1 MAEFDESKNRDMI
14 LFVGSYLDVQR
25 KAMQKLDK
33 MFGRPLQALVIVDGA
48 DSKSL
53 KIPKVLSTDTKVIV
67 VVADF
72 SSTMALQKAVMPY
85 KERLLAVTCRAEK
98 NIPLLKK
105 IIPHI
110 PYVNSPTELS
120 LDWTTDKIRMRQM
133 LRNYD
138 KSISPKF
145 AVVHDATQETLDRIE
160 RTVGFPLIIK
170 PSGLAA
176 SLLVTICYH
185 REELEANLKNTVRK
199 INRIYKE
206 RKGRGEPQILVEE
219 FMEGVMYSIDAYVNQ
234 RGFIYY
240 TPLVHVR
247 TGRTVGYED
256 FFGYMRITPVNLKPH
271 KIDDAKKAAEKAI
284 EALNMRSTTCHVEL
298 MKTEDGWKIIE
309 LGPRVGGFR
318 HEMYELSYG
327 IDHTLN
333 DILIRIPKK
342 PIIAKKAK
350 GYTAVMQFYAKRKG
364 KLVSINGV
372 NKVRKLES
380 FKRID
385 VIKKI
390 GDMCDFA
397 RNGDSPVFTI
407 VLFNQNRP
415 KLLADI
421 RRLEQSTRIN
431 VAVPTRKTTKIVT
444 PPLLQ

>member
-1 MAEFDESKNRDMI
+1 MSEFDEAKNRDMV
-14 LFVGSYLDVQR
+14 LFTGSYLDVQKIAIKR
-25 KAMQKLDK
+25 LEKILEKQIIPCVILDAADTHSKEGVTTDNNAVVIYADFTSTQKLQ
-33 MFGRPLQALVIVDGA
+33 QALA
-48 DSKSL
+48 
-53 KIPKVLSTDTKVIV
+53 
-67 VVADF
+67 
-72 SSTMALQKAVMPY
+72 PY
-85 KERLLAVTCRAEK
+85 KERFLAVTCRAEK
-98 NIPLLKK
+98 NIPLFKK
-105 IIPHI
+105 VIPHV
-110 PYVNSPTELS
+110 PYINTPSELS
-120 LDWTTDKIRMRQM
+120 LDWTTDKVKMRQL

-145 AVVHDATQETLDRIE
+145 TVVHDANKETLDRIE
-160 RTVGFPLIIK
+160 KTVGFPLMIK

-234 RGFIYY
+234 RGVIYY
-240 TPLVHVR
+240 TPLVHVK
-247 TGRTVGYED
+247 TGRAVGFED
-256 FFGYMRITPVNLKPH
+256 FFGYMRITPVTLKAH
-271 KIDDAKKAAEKAI
+271 KVDDAKHAAEKAI
-284 EALNMRSTTCHVEL
+284 EAVGMRSTTCHVEL
-298 MKTEDGWKIIE
+298 MKTEDGWKVIE

-327 IDHTLN
+327 IDHSLN

-350 GYTAVMQFYAKRKG
+350 GYTAVMQFYARKKG
-364 KLVSINGV
+364 KLTSIDGIM
-372 NKVRKLES
+372 KVRKLES

-385 VIKKI
+385 VVKKA

-407 VLFNQNRP
+407 VLFNQNRSR
-415 KLLADI
+415 LLADV
-421 RRLEQSTRIN
+421 RRLEQAIKIN
-431 VAVPTRKTTKIVT
+431 VTPASRKVVKTI
-444 PPLLQ
+444 

>member
-1 MAEFDESKNRDMI
+1 MSEFDEAKNRDMV
-14 LFVGSYLDVQR
+14 LFTGSYLSVQR
-25 KAMQKLDK
+25 DAMKKLEKLLGKQITACVILDVSDTTAKKHVAVDPKAT
-33 MFGRPLQALVIVDGA
+33 VIY
-48 DSKSL
+48 
-53 KIPKVLSTDTKVIV
+53 
-67 VVADF
+67 ADF
-72 SSTMALQKAVMPY
+72 SSTQKLQQALAPY
-85 KERLLAVTCRAEK
+85 KERFLAVTCRAEK
-98 NIPLLKK
+98 NIPLFKK
-105 IIPHI
+105 VIPHV
-110 PYVNSPTELS
+110 PYINTPSELS
-120 LDWTTDKIRMRQM
+120 LDWTTDKVKMRQL

-145 AVVHDATQETLDRIE
+145 AVVHDASKETLDRIE
-160 RTVGFPLIIK
+160 RTVGFPLMIK

-176 SLLVTICYH
+176 SLLVTLCYH
-185 REELEANLKNTVRK
+185 REELEANLKNTVTK

-234 RGFIYY
+234 RGVIYY
-240 TPLVHVR
+240 TPMVHVR
-247 TGRTVGYED
+247 TGRAVGYED

-271 KIDDAKKAAEKAI
+271 KIEDAKKAAEKAI
-284 EALNMRSTTCHVEL
+284 EALGMRSTTCHIEL

-318 HEMYELSYG
+318 HEMYQLSYG
-327 IDHTLN
+327 IDHSLN

-342 PIIAKKAK
+342 PIISKKVK
-350 GYTAVMQFYAKRKG
+350 GYTAVMQFYARKKG
-364 KLVSINGV
+364 KLSRIDGI

-407 VLFNQNRP
+407 VLFNQNRSR
-415 KLLADI
+415 LLADI
-421 RRLEQSTRIN
+421 RRLEQAIRIN
-431 VAVPTRKTTKIVT
+431 VTVPTRKAVKSA
-444 PPLLQ
+444 